1 MPGGL
6 SSIVRIEKIAF
17 RRPHT
22 LTPGFYVAR
31 EDLSNHLPP
40 ASTRVPTAV
49 AQVESADGR
58 GVTVVACVI
67 DVGLVY
73 NTPTNNSGYPSYCTT
88 RKRSAVPA
96 SDPLT

>member
-17 RRPHT
+17 RRPQT
-22 LTPGFYVAR
+22 LTPGFYVSR

-40 ASTRVPTAV
+40 ASNRVFTTV

-58 GVTVVACVI
+58 EALFVACDN

-73 NTPTNNSGYPSYCTT
+73 NTPTNTL
-88 RKRSAVPA
+88 A
-96 SDPLT
+96 S